1 MTIMTRERE
10 ARRRTEA
17 MARRIR
23 PLTVFYN
30 GACPIC
36 RNEIR
41 RYRDACA
48 DDEAE
53 RDHAW
58 VDISEMPQ
66 ALAARGIGPDEAT
79 RRLYVIDREGT
90 LWRGV
95 DAFMV
100 LWRSIPRY
108 RWLGRLVALP
118 GIHAAAGWVYEHV
131 IARVNYHRHRRRCR
145 RNGGT
150 AAAH

>member
-17 MARRIR
+17 KARRIR

-30 GACPIC
+30 GACPVC
-36 RNEIR
+36 RDAIR
-41 RYRDACA
+41 RYHEACA
-48 DDEAE
+48 GTEGE

-58 VDISEMPQ
+58 LDISEMPQ
-66 ALAARGIGPDEAT
+66 ALAARGIGPDEAA
-79 RRLYVIDREGT
+79 RRIHVIDREGT
-90 LWRGV
+90 LWRGL

-108 RWLGRLVALP
+108 RWRARLAALP
-118 GIHAAAGWVYEHV
+118 GVHVVTDWLYEHV